1 MTSNTELKHA
11 LYHQVGKI
19 GRALGQETR
28 LEIVEIL
35 AQSPRTVEAI
45 AEALHADIKSIS
57 AHLKVLHECDLVNV
71 SRQGRCRRYAIACRE
86 VLELAVL
93 LRKTAQKTQQRSLE
107 LFGQE
112 LPKPNRSSDAIGLD
126 EALDMVQRDQMILID
141 VRPPEEY
148 EAGHI
153 EHAVNIPLKNLEDY
167 LQSQP
172 PLVSAAA
179 YCRSPYCF
187 LAREAQRIFAAHG
200 RRLLVVED
208 GMLDWK
214 AGQSQKIVK

>member
-1 MTSNTELKHA
+1 MVFVFFFQKIAQTATFA
-11 LYHQVGKI
+11 L
-19 GRALGQETR
+19 
-28 LEIVEIL
+28 
-35 AQSPRTVEAI
+35 
-45 AEALHADIKSIS
+45 
-57 AHLKVLHECDLVNV
+57 
-71 SRQGRCRRYAIACRE
+71 
-86 VLELAVL
+86 
-93 LRKTAQKTQQRSLE
+93 
-107 LFGQE
+107 
-112 LPKPNRSSDAIGLD
+112 
-126 EALDMVQRDQMILID
+126 
-141 VRPPEEY
+141 
-148 EAGHI
+148 
-153 EHAVNIPLKNLEDY
+153 PLKNLEDY